1 METSALGQAT
11 VLGHAM
17 ADVAAARERSRQ
29 QRLRRVLIVLTLVG
43 VFIGLRMLNGHAAAV
58 GWPHLPSFIAD
69 YMPAIFLVVLLGSV
83 VVLPMLGAGRSPHVV
98 YRAAEIDVS
107 LADVKG
113 AGVVVD
119 EVVKTLNL
127 FLAFK
132 TFRERMGGTARRAI
146 LFEGPPGTGKTYMA
160 KAMAKEAG
168 VPFLFVSSSA
178 FQSMYY
184 GQTNRKIRSYF
195 KALRKAA
202 RREGGAIG
210 FIEEIDAIGAA
221 RTGMGSSSGREGIAG
236 VVNELLIQLQSFD
249 TPTLSVRMAG
259 VFIDI
264 INRWLP
270 HHRQMRRPRT
280 AAANI
285 LVIGATNRASDLD
298 PALLRPGRFDR
309 SIYFDLPSRSG
320 RREII
325 DYYLDKKAHHPSL
338 DDPSKRDAFA
348 AMTFG
353 YSPVMIEHILDEALV
368 WALRRGDDALDWT
381 DIQQAK
387 MTEEIGLKNPV
398 EYTET
403 ERRTIATHEAGHAT
417 VAYLVGVG
425 RKLEVLSIIK
435 RRDAL
440 GLLAHSDIEERFTK
454 TRSEIVSLIQ
464 IAMGGMVAEELFF
477 GEAGTGPAGDLQ
489 AATQAAAQMVGSLGM
504 AGSLIS
510 YDAMQMQGPAN
521 VVAKVLSSEETR
533 ESVDRILNDAK
544 KAVRN
549 MLDEHRHVV
558 EALRDALVDRDELIG
573 DEITI
578 VIETAMDAHDEA
590 EEIAVIEHPVIEPVN
605 AELANPEPAG
615 PATIN
620 LATDKP

>member
-17 ADVAAARERSRQ
+17 ADVAVAREQARQ
-29 QRLRRVLIVLTLVG
+29 GRLRRIVVILVVVALSIG
-43 VFIGLRMLNGHAAAV
+43 VRLLNGKAV
-58 GWPHLPSFIAD
+58 ALGWPHIPPALAE
-69 YMPAIFLVVLLGSV
+69 YMPGIFLVLMLGAV
-83 VVLPMLGAGRSPHVV
+83 IVLPMLGAGRSPHVV

-113 AGVVVD
+113 AGIVVE

-132 TFRERMGGTARRAI
+132 TFRERMGGTPRRAI

-184 GQTNRKIRSYF
+184 GQTNRKIRAYF
-195 KALRKAA
+195 RALRKAA

-221 RTGMGSSSGREGIAG
+221 RTGMGSSTGREGISG

-249 TPTLSVRMAG
+249 TPTAG
-259 VFIDI
+259 GRIAGGLMDI
-264 INRWLP
+264 VNRWLP
-270 HHRQMRRPRT
+270 HHRQLRRPRAT
-280 AAANI
+280 AANI

-325 DYYLDKKAHHPSL
+325 DYYLAKKAHNPSL
-338 DDPSKRDAFA
+338 DEPSKRDAFA

-368 WALRRGDDALDWT
+368 WALRRGDDALDWH

-387 MTEEIGLKNPV
+387 MTEEIGLKHPV
-398 EYTET
+398 EYTEH

-417 VAYLVGVG
+417 VAYLVGHD

-435 RRDAL
+435 RKDAL
-440 GLLAHSDIEERFTK
+440 GLLAHSDLEERFTK
-454 TRSEIVSLIQ
+454 TRSEIVVLIQ

-489 AATQAAAQMVGSLGM
+489 AATTAAAEMVGSLGM

-510 YDAMQMQGPAN
+510 YNAMEMSGAAN
-521 VVAKVLSSEETR
+521 VVAKVLSQDDGKEA
-533 ESVDRILNDAK
+533 VDRILNDAK
-544 KAVRN
+544 KAVRG

-558 EALRDALVDRDELIG
+558 EALRDALLDRDELIG
-573 DEITI
+573 EEI
-578 VIETAMDAHDEA
+578 VSVVETALEEPRPEAVLPVEAAELSGATVDLRAAEA
-590 EEIAVIEHPVIEPVN
+590 EA
-605 AELANPEPAG
+605 PA
-615 PATIN
+615 
-620 LATDKP
+620 